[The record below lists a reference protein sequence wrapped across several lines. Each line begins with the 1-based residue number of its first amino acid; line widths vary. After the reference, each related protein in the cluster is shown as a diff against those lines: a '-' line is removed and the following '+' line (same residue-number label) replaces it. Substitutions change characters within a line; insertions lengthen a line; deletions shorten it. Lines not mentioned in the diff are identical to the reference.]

1 LLGFVGAVQEV
12 AENISECGFIRLQ
25 TETRARKERV
35 ATMGDYTLWRYTK
48 VPHSTM
54 CNAISPEVAR
64 DFAEQTRSIY
74 EPVDVFVKKFWVHRR
89 PIYGLTPYTAT
100 ESALSQQTHIQHRE
114 KVPKG
119 LGRSTR
125 RFLRKCGWEVK
136 RIRAARRMAGPR

>member
-1 LLGFVGAVQEV
+1 VEQV
-12 AENISECGFIRLQ
+12 AGNIAECGFIRLQ
-25 TETRARKERV
+25 SETRARKQRV
-35 ATMGDYTLWRYTK
+35 AARGDYTLWRYTK

-74 EPVDVFVKKFWVHRR
+74 EPVDVFIKKFWEHGQ
-89 PIYGLTPYTAT
+89 PIYGITPYTVT
-100 ESALSQQTHIQHRE
+100 ESALSQQTHIPHRE